1 MKYLIYLSFATCL
14 LFSCNTPQQKEISL
28 VPMPVEMNLKSGEFI
43 LSSRTQLLSNSS
55 DGFIQEVEFFQEL
68 MHGQLGLT
76 LSENEGENQIEII
89 KNDRISGSEA
99 YQLSIDSDRIR
110 LEASDSKGIF
120 YGMITLEQLIVSN
133 SEKDEISGEFTL
145 PALEIKD
152 KPIYEWRGMHL
163 DVSRHFFSIDYLKRY
178 VDLLAL
184 YKINKLHL
192 HLTDDQGWRIEIKKY
207 PELTES
213 GAWREFNQQD
223 SICIERS
230 KEDPRFAID
239 PAHIYEKDGKTIYG
253 GYYTQEELKEFVGFA
268 ETRHVEIIPEIDM
281 PGHMMAAIDI
291 FPELTCNGESAWGD
305 VFSTPLCPINEEVYT
320 FVENVLAEV
329 IDIFPSKYIHIG
341 ADEVDK
347 SDWKKSAAVTQF
359 MQKEGIEDYEALQSY
374 FVNRVTDYLKNQ
386 EKEVVVWDDALAG
399 GIPSDLKVMYW
410 RNWVANVPEKT
421 VANENELII
430 SAGNPFYFSSPK
442 TKLFNIYTKELI
454 GSKFPEDK
462 KNLIKGMQACLW
474 TETIPS
480 EALADAKLF
489 PNVLV
494 LAERAWS
501 EESRQDWDS
510 FKKRLKPQ
518 LDHLSKLGVKY
529 EFTPSNEL
537 VPFMNVDLEKSS
549 IGIRFE
555 TDLIDPVIYYTTDG
569 SIPTTDSKPY
579 QGEFY
584 VEGSAAIVAA
594 VFDENGAQEPYLRK
608 DVDFHKAIGKPVIYE
623 KPWNP
628 SYAAGDAGTM
638 TDGYRGGDS
647 YSDGYWQGF
656 TSDFL
661 VTVDM
666 EEVVELNSFSAKFMQ
681 LKGPGVFLPG
691 SVEVWLSEDGEN
703 FDQVLNLKNDISPEE
718 EKLTIKDFEGSLEG
732 KSARYIKVKASNAQ
746 HGFMFVDEL
755 VVY

>member
-1 MKYLIYLSFATCL
+1 
-14 LFSCNTPQQKEISL
+14 
-28 VPMPVEMNLKSGEFI
+28 MPAEMTVKSGEFK
-43 LSSRTQLLSNSS
+43 LSSSTQLVFNSTE
-55 DGFIQEVEFFQEL
+55 GFDQEVDFFQEFIKS
-68 MHGQLGLT
+68 QLGEELT
-76 LSENEGENQIEII
+76 LEAGSNQIELI
-89 KNDRISGSEA
+89 KSELIPGSEA
-99 YQLSIDSDRIR
+99 YHLSIDGDRIL
-110 LEASDSKGIF
+110 LEAADSKGIF
-120 YGMITLEQLIVSN
+120 YGLITLEQLIVSN
-133 SEKDEISGEFTL
+133 SDKGQNSGEINI

-152 KPIYEWRGMHL
+152 QPNYEWRGMHL
-163 DVSRHFFSIDYLKRY
+163 DVSRHFFSMDYLKRY

-184 YKINKLHL
+184 YKLNKLHL
-192 HLTDDQGWRIEIKKY
+192 HLTDDQGWRIEIKNY
-207 PELTES
+207 PELTEK
-213 GAWREFNQQD
+213 GAWREFNEQD

-239 PAHIYEKDGKTIYG
+239 PAHIYEREGKTIYG
-253 GYYTQEELKEFVGFA
+253 GFYTQEELKEFVKFA
-268 ETRHVEIIPEIDM
+268 SARHVEIIPEIDM

-291 FPELTCNGESAWGD
+291 FPELTCNGQSAWGD

-329 IDIFPSKYIHIG
+329 IAIFPSKYIHIG

-359 MQKEGIEDYEALQSY
+359 MEKEGIEDYEALQSY
-374 FVNRVTDYLKNQ
+374 FVSRVTDYLKDQ
-386 EKEVVVWDDALAG
+386 GKEVIVWDDALGG

-421 VANENELII
+421 VANGNELII

-454 GSKFPEDK
+454 GSKFPDDK
-462 KNLIKGMQACLW
+462 RNLIKGMQACLW

-494 LAERAWS
+494 LAERSWS
-501 EESRQDWDS
+501 PESKQDWNS

-518 LDHLSKLGVKY
+518 LAHLDQLGVKY

-537 VPFMNVDLEKSS
+537 VPFMNVDVENKQ
-549 IGIRFE
+549 IGISFE

-569 SIPTTDSKPY
+569 STPTRESNLY
-579 QGEFY
+579 QGEFF
-584 VEGSAAIVAA
+584 VQGSASIVAA
-594 VFDENGAQEPYLRK
+594 IFDENGAQEPLLK
-608 DVDFHKAIGKPVIYE
+608 KEVDYHKAIGKPVVYE

-628 SYAAGDAGTM
+628 SYAAGDAGSM

-647 YSDGYWQGF
+647 YADGYWQGF
-656 TSDFL
+656 TSDFV

-666 EEVVELNSFSAKFMQ
+666 EEVTELNSFSAKFLQ
-681 LKGPGVFLPG
+681 LKGPGVFLPA
-691 SVEVWLSEDGEN
+691 SVEVWLSEDGED
-703 FDQVLNLKNDISPEE
+703 FEQVLNLENDISPEE
-718 EKLTIKDFEGSLEG
+718 EKLTIKNFGGSLEG
-732 KSARYIKVKASNAQ
+732 KSARYIKVKASNTQ